1 MSNGYVVWRG
11 PSLVDG
17 APLVCIVTG
26 TDKPTSNRKTGD
38 MLQMW
43 ILRED
48 IPPHEAVKSGE
59 DTSVCGDCPFSSGRG
74 CYVAVHWAPLGVWRA
89 YHAGAYS
96 PRKGAVLLDKG
107 SIAKG
112 RKIRFGAYGDPGL
125 VPYEVLSEIA
135 QASDGWTGYT
145 HMWDK
150 IPPWYRYLLMA
161 SVESAETY
169 GKAKA
174 LGYRCFYVV
183 PVDTPGQPEPH
194 MMQCAAER
202 DRNPKSCA
210 DCMACAG
217 TRYEIVANAVDV
229 WIDAHGS
236 TKKHINSDRLQSTDI
251 GAYV

>member
-11 PSLVDG
+11 PSLVDR
-17 APLVCIVTG
+17 APLVCIMTG
-26 TDKPTSNRKTGD
+26 TGKPTSNRKTGD

-59 DTSVCGDCPFSSGRG
+59 DASVCGDCPFSGGNG
-74 CYVAVHWAPLGVWRA
+74 CYVTVHQGPLSVWRT
-89 YHAGAYS
+89 YKAGGYGERPFDGMS
-96 PRKGAVLLDKG
+96 KVVKDRKV
-107 SIAKG
+107 
-112 RKIRFGAYGDPGL
+112 RFGAYGDPGL

-135 QASDGWTGYT
+135 QHCDGWTGYT
-145 HMWDK
+145 HMWDR
-150 IPPWYRYLLMA
+150 IDPWYRYLLMA

-183 PVDTPGQPEPH
+183 PVDTPGQPEKH
-194 MMQCAAER
+194 MMQCANDR
-202 DRNPKSCA
+202 DRNPLSCA
-210 DCMACAG
+210 ECMACSG

-236 TKKHINSDRLQSTDI
+236 TKKHINSDRLQSTGM